1 MAPKGRVE
9 FMLNYTISGF
19 SDEIDKMVDVQFAH
33 LNKLGIGWFE
43 PRGID
48 GKNISDLDDADC
60 AALAEKMKKYGIKVS
75 SIGSPIGKIGIGDD
89 FDAHMEKLARTI
101 KIAKK
106 LGARYIRV
114 FSFYIPEGEEPETY
128 RDEVMHRMKAM
139 CALAER
145 EDIVLLHENEKGIYG
160 DIAPRCADILK
171 TVNSE
176 RLRAVFDPANFVQ
189 CGQKTFPD
197 AFDMLAPYVE
207 YMHIKDALADG
218 SVVPA
223 GMGEGRV
230 SDILKALADRNYT
243 GFLSLEPHLGSFEGL
258 GALEQ
263 DNKMTKLAKSS
274 AEKFTL
280 AYDSLMNLISAL

>member
-60 AALAEKMKKYGIKVS
+60 AALAEKMKKYGIRVS
-75 SIGSPIGKIGIGDD
+75 SIGSPIGKIGIRDD

-128 RDEVMHRMKAM
+128 RDEVMRRMKAM
-139 CALAER
+139 CALAEH

>member
-128 RDEVMHRMKAM
+128 RDEVMRRMKAM

-145 EDIVLLHENEKGIYG
+145 EDLVLLHENEKGIYG

>member
-60 AALAEKMKKYGIKVS
+60 AALAEKMQKYGIKVS

-114 FSFYIPEGEEPETY
+114 FSFYIPEGEKPETC
-128 RDEVMHRMKAM
+128 RDEVMRRMKAM

-171 TVNSE
+171 TVNSDH
-176 RLRAVFDPANFVQ
+176 LRAVFDPANFVQ

-230 SDILKALADRNYT
+230 GDILKALADRHYT

-263 DNKMTKLAKSS
+263 DDKMTKLAKSS

>member
-75 SIGSPIGKIGIGDD
+75 SIGSPIGKIGIRDD
-89 FDAHMEKLARTI
+89 FEAHMEKLARTI

-128 RDEVMHRMKAM
+128 RDEVMRRMKAM

-160 DIAPRCADILK
+160 DIVPRCADILK

>member
-128 RDEVMHRMKAM
+128 RDEVMRRMKAM

>member
-75 SIGSPIGKIGIGDD
+75 SIGSPIGKIGIRDD
-89 FDAHMEKLARTI
+89 FNAHMEKLARTI

-128 RDEVMHRMKAM
+128 RDEVMLRMKAM

>member
-75 SIGSPIGKIGIGDD
+75 SIGSPIGKIGIRDD

-128 RDEVMHRMKAM
+128 RDEVMRRMKAM

-176 RLRAVFDPANFVQ
+176 RLRAVFEPSPTRSICSRPMSSICTSRTRSPTA
-189 CGQKTFPD
+189 
-197 AFDMLAPYVE
+197 
-207 YMHIKDALADG
+207 ALCLPVWARAG
-218 SVVPA
+218 SA
-223 GMGEGRV
+223 
-230 SDILKALADRNYT
+230 I
-243 GFLSLEPHLGSFEGL
+243 F
-258 GALEQ
+258 
-263 DNKMTKLAKSS
+263 
-274 AEKFTL
+274 
-280 AYDSLMNLISAL
+280 

>member
-1 MAPKGRVE
+1 MALKGRVE

-60 AALAEKMKKYGIKVS
+60 AALAEKMKKYGIRVS

-128 RDEVMHRMKAM
+128 RDEVMRRMKAM

-230 SDILKALADRNYT
+230 GDILKALADRNYT

-263 DNKMTKLAKSS
+263 DDKMTKLAKSS

>member
-1 MAPKGRVE
+1 M
-9 FMLNYTISGF
+9 
-19 SDEIDKMVDVQFAH
+19 
-33 LNKLGIGWFE
+33 
-43 PRGID
+43 
-48 GKNISDLDDADC
+48 
-60 AALAEKMKKYGIKVS
+60 
-75 SIGSPIGKIGIGDD
+75 
-89 FDAHMEKLARTI
+89 
-101 KIAKK
+101 
-106 LGARYIRV
+106 
-114 FSFYIPEGEEPETY
+114 
-128 RDEVMHRMKAM
+128 
-139 CALAER
+139 
-145 EDIVLLHENEKGIYG
+145 
-160 DIAPRCADILK
+160 
-171 TVNSE
+171 NSE

-230 SDILKALADRNYT
+230 GDILKALADRNYT

-263 DNKMTKLAKSS
+263 DDKMTKLAKSS